1 MAYSG
6 ALAPAEVTKVVLD
19 EENNRIEV
27 VVSEEEFSKAIGR
40 HGQNVK
46 LASQLL
52 GANIDVLTEEQEQE
66 RRSNENKVRTQ
77 RFMEALDVDDM
88 IAHLL
93 VAEGFT
99 TIDEV
104 AYVAQSELA
113 EIEGFDEDIAA
124 ELQNRA
130 KEFIAQRDKEF
141 NAKSKALKI
150 DDSMKSV
157 NGLEPE
163 MIITLAE
170 KGVKNIDDLAD
181 LAADELIEMLGED
194 VISENEANE
203 IIMSAREHWFAD
215 ENKDED

>member
-1 MAYSG
+1 M
-6 ALAPAEVTKVVLD
+6 TKVVLD

-27 VVSEEEFSKAIGR
+27 VVAEDQLSLAIGR
-40 HGQNVK
+40 RGQNVK
-46 LASQLL
+46 LASQLV

-99 TIDEV
+99 TVDEIALV
-104 AYVAQSELA
+104 DQKELA
-113 EIEGFDEDIAA
+113 EIEGFDEDVAA

-130 KEFIAQRDKEF
+130 REFIEKRNKEFV
-141 NAKSKALKI
+141 AKSKKLKI
-150 DDSMKSV
+150 DESLQTV
-157 NGLEPE
+157 QGLDQD

-170 KGVKNIDDLAD
+170 KGIKNIDDLAD
-181 LAADELIEMLGED
+181 LAADELLELLSD
-194 VISENEANE
+194 SVITETEANS
-203 IIMSAREHWFAD
+203 IIMSAREHWFTDEEGAD
-215 ENKDED
+215 K